1 MSTIVLRYD
10 FQRVSSVVHIEIFLV
25 VVVVVKFL
33 FQLRLG
39 LELGQI
45 IKILTAFPVPMP
57 ILHFDFLPVHTFHYF
72 PAMQGS
78 WLIKTETLSTTQAIW
93 FGAYQMHFICVA
105 SMCILNNFTAPL
117 PATKSMNCACFKVFT
132 WFSSFFFIIFFV
144 FCFCFTVSPCLQT
157 LFEISLRHISGCSLS
172 MKVFHNL

>member
-25 VVVVVKFL
+25 IVIVVVVKFLFL

-57 ILHFDFLPVHTFHYF
+57 ISHFDFLPAHTFHNF

-78 WLIKTETLSTTQAIW
+78 WLIKTETLNTTQAIW
-93 FGAYQMHFICVA
+93 CGAYQMHFMCVA
-105 SMCILNNFTAPL
+105 SM
-117 PATKSMNCACFKVFT
+117 
-132 WFSSFFFIIFFV
+132 
-144 FCFCFTVSPCLQT
+144 
-157 LFEISLRHISGCSLS
+157 
-172 MKVFHNL
+172 

>member
-25 VVVVVKFL
+25 IVIVVVVKFLFL

-57 ILHFDFLPVHTFHYF
+57 ISHFDFLPAHTFHNF

-78 WLIKTETLSTTQAIW
+78 WLIKTETLNTTQAIW
-93 FGAYQMHFICVA
+93 CGAYQMHFMCVA
-105 SMCILNNFTAPL
+105 SMWILNNFTAPSPPQSQWTAL
-117 PATKSMNCACFKVFT
+117 ALKFLHDFLAFLFNF
-132 WFSSFFFIIFFV
+132 WFFV
-144 FCFCFTVSPCLQT
+144 LLFPHVSRRY
-157 LFEISLRHISGCSLS
+157 LR
-172 MKVFHNL
+172 